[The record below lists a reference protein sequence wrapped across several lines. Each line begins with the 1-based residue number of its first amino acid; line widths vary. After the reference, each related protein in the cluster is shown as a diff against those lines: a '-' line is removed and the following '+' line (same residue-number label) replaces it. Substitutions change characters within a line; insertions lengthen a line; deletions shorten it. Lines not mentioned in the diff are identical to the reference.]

1 MTSDDLINQRLGQ
14 YQISA
19 VLGRGGMATVYLA
32 RQTSMDRDVA
42 IKVMARELADDEQF
56 IARFQHEAQV
66 IARLQHPHILPVID
80 FGREGKNIYIVMRL
94 VRGGSLDDRL
104 KGGPLELPLA
114 SRMLSQIASALTF
127 AHEQGIIHRDL
138 KPNNVLLDERD
149 NAYLTDFGIA
159 KMLAGTSKLTATGNI
174 LGTPAYMAPEQ
185 WRGEAVDART
195 DTYAL
200 GVVLYEMVLGQLPFS
215 GDTPY
220 TLMYKHFNDAPP
232 PPRELNPTIHPAIEA
247 VILKALAKE
256 ADARY
261 QSTEAM
267 ASAFAEAVRAVTTG
281 AGPAPVDGLEATV
294 IGAEVGGVPLTAQ
307 RPAAPPADQAST
319 LAPQTPAEKTV
330 SPPGRADAPAT
341 PAPTPAA
348 PTIAPPRRGLSPI
361 MLGLAGVLILAVLGG
376 GAYFLFG
383 GGDDPSTETPVANLA
398 SPTEEATNTAAPTD
412 TDTPEP
418 TATET
423 LTPTA
428 TATDTDT
435 PEPSPTATESTTRA
449 TVLTQQANV
458 RRGPDARYEI
468 VATLRRD
475 QSVLVLGVSEDG
487 GWYQVAGGGIA
498 GVGWISAETVRITG
512 NPAVD
517 VVIWPTDT
525 PEPTATDT
533 PEPTATDTP
542 TATATDTPTA
552 TATDTP
558 TATATDTST
567 ATATQEPVDS
577 ALFVPTEFEPAT
589 LAALGLSLDYPA
601 NWDPPQYLDSLGY
614 AVLEPVRGGNM
625 DLYPY
630 LRLFRGTPA
639 EAVQAN
645 FTTDSSSP
653 ALAIEHTYAMVPGGH
668 QVAEGAAFPT
678 YTLNSRSSD
687 RDNWAWLVE
696 VTADDWVYIIA
707 HVPLGEH
714 DQVFGEQ
721 VLPPMINSLVIDGDR
736 LFAPES
742 IDIELFLP
750 TEFERASLDDI
761 GVTLDYP
768 VTWLEPTNYGFGVDY
783 FLNAISSDDPAYD
796 YYPSMVIGRG
806 TPQELQTASL
816 ATDISSPV
824 AALESLYGTDFSGA
838 HRVVEDL
845 GFPAYS
851 LDEAGGE
858 THVWAWLV
866 ELAAEDWLMIV
877 GFAPSGDYDQQFGD
891 EVLFPIVTSVAV
903 DGQPLVPEESTSGV
917 NPALF
922 VPTEFE
928 ELALE
933 GIGVAL
939 DYPAK
944 WLPPAAYGITH
955 SLLPVDAGDPLAEQ
969 YPSMVI
975 ARGAPGDLVAAGLT
989 TDSSSPAAAVEHPLG
1004 EDLSGQSETVDTF
1017 SVPAYRLNVRE
1028 LEAHAWVWLFE
1039 VASDD
1044 WVYLI
1049 AVAPSGDFDLPFE
1062 QQALSRM
1069 VTSLVVDGVPLASGE
1084 EMLQA
1089 TGEGLANIPLAV
1101 GDPIVLD
1108 RFDDNANDWQFGT
1121 IEGGRLVMESPS
1133 LDFLRWA
1140 FPNTI
1145 TEAAPAFYAE
1155 VTGQVISD
1163 TDYYQVGLAFRVT
1176 DLDNFYLFAID
1187 HFQQYQLFSLVG
1199 GTASE
1204 LVAPTFSQAVNVGAD
1219 ARNTLG
1225 VLVYGDYMEL
1235 YVNGQP
1241 VAALTDDKLTAGG
1254 VRLASYTY
1262 VDSNSPVTVAFD
1274 NFAYVPLALG
1284 ADQLLDEGGHTA
1296 IGTVVIDGSPILTA
1310 PDLSAAPLA
1319 TLNGGQLFA
1328 VLGRTGD
1335 SRFLLGYARG
1345 AVGWLDRNRVTLTRG
1360 AQPIAP
1366 NGLTV
1371 VASTVQGLPVQVWP
1385 VAWPGEDVQPAPEA
1399 TPTAGEIMPE
1409 GTTALAYGQRA
1420 AGTLA
1425 EAGTVTWMF
1434 QGVAGD
1440 VVTIGTDVGENT
1452 ALDPLLALIGPDGSE
1467 VARDDDGGPGLNGL
1481 IRGFALPATGTY
1493 TIQVSAVRGAGA
1505 FTVSLAR
1512 DS

>member
-1 MTSDDLINQRLGQ
+1 MASDDLINQRLGQ
-14 YQISA
+14 YEIAA

-104 KGGPLELPLA
+104 KSGPLDLPLA

-232 PPRELNPTIHPAIEA
+232 PPRALNPDIHPAIEA

-267 ASAFAEAVRAVTTG
+267 AHDFAEAVRAVETG
-281 AGPAPVDGLEATV
+281 VGPAPVDGLEATV
-294 IGAEVGGVPLTAQ
+294 IGAEVSGVPVTAQ
-307 RPAAPPADQAST
+307 RPAARPPDQAST
-319 LAPQTPAEKTV
+319 LAPQTPAEPTAA
-330 SPPGRADAPAT
+330 SRGGAPAPETPT
-341 PAPTPAA
+341 PAPAPAA
-348 PTIAPPRRGLSPI
+348 PPARRGPGPI
-361 MLGLAGVLILAVLGG
+361 MLGLAGLLIVAILGG

-383 GGDDPSTETPVANLA
+383 GGEDDPATETPVANLA
-398 SPTEEATNTAAPTD
+398 SPTEESTNTLAPPTD

-418 TATET
+418 TATDT

-428 TATDTDT
+428 TVTDT
-435 PEPSPTATESTTRA
+435 PEPSPTATEGTTRA
-449 TVLTQQANV
+449 TVLTQQAHV
-458 RRGPDARYEI
+458 RRGPGAGYDI
-468 VATLRRD
+468 VATLQRD
-475 QSVLVLGVSEDG
+475 QSVLVIGVSEDG
-487 GWYQVAGGGIA
+487 GWYEVAGGGVA
-498 GVGWISAETVRITG
+498 GVGWISAETVRISG
-512 NPAVD
+512 NPSID

-525 PEPTATDT
+525 PEPTATATDT
-533 PEPTATDTP
+533 PEPTATDTL
-542 TATATDTPTA
+542 TPTA

-558 TATATDTST
+558 EPSPTDT
-567 ATATQEPVDS
+567 AEPVDP
-577 ALFVPTEFEPAT
+577 ALFVPVALEPAT
-589 LAALGLSLDYPA
+589 LSTYGLSLDYPA
-601 NWDPPQYLDSLGY
+601 NWDPPQYLDSAGY
-614 AVLEPVRGGNM
+614 AVMQPVRGG
-625 DLYPY
+625 DLDRYPY

-639 EAVQAN
+639 GAVEAN

-653 ALAIEHTYAMVPGGH
+653 ARAIENTYAMVPGAH

-678 YTLNSRSSD
+678 YTVNSRSSD
-687 RDNWAWLVE
+687 RNNWAWLIE
-696 VTADDWVYIIA
+696 VAAGDWVYIIA
-707 HVPLGEH
+707 HVPSGEH
-714 DQVFGEQ
+714 DLAFGEQ
-721 VLPPMINSLVIDGDR
+721 VLAPMVNSLVIDGER

-742 IDIELFLP
+742 IDLALFLP
-750 TEFERASLDDI
+750 TEYERASLDAI

-768 VTWLEPTNYGFGVDY
+768 VAWQAPTNYGFGVDY
-783 FLNAISSDDPAYD
+783 FLNAIDNNDPDYD
-796 YYPSMVIGRG
+796 YYPALVIGRG
-806 TPQELQTASL
+806 TPEDLQAANL

-824 AALESLYGTDFSGA
+824 AALESLYGADFTGM

-851 LDEAGGE
+851 LDQAGGE

-866 ELAAEDWLMIV
+866 ELAADDWLVIV
-877 GFAPSGDYDQQFGD
+877 GFAPVGEYDQQFGD

-928 ELALE
+928 RVTLDA
-933 GIGVAL
+933 IGVAL

-944 WLPPAAYGITH
+944 WLPPAGFGITH
-955 SLLPVDAGDPLAEQ
+955 SLLPVDSGDPLAGQ
-969 YPSMVI
+969 YPTMVI
-975 ARGAPGDLVAAGLT
+975 ARGAPGDLVSAGLT
-989 TDSSSPAAAVEHPLG
+989 TDTSSPAAAVEHPLG
-1004 EDLSGQSETVDTF
+1004 EDFSGQSETVDTF
-1017 SVPAYRLNVRE
+1017 AVPAYRLNMRD
-1028 LEAHAWVWLFE
+1028 LEIHAWVWLFE
-1039 VASDD
+1039 VAADD

-1062 QQALSRM
+1062 QQTLSRM
-1069 VTSLVVDGVPLASGE
+1069 VTSLVVDDRPLASGE

-1089 TGEGLANIPLAV
+1089 TGEGLVNIPLAV
-1101 GDPIVLD
+1101 GDPILLD

-1121 IEGGRLVMESPS
+1121 IEDGRLVMESPS

-1145 TEAAPAFYAE
+1145 AEAAPAFYLE

-1163 TDYYQVGLAFRVT
+1163 TNYYQYGLAFRVT
-1176 DLDNFYLFAID
+1176 DLENFYLFAID
-1187 HFQQYQLFSLVG
+1187 HFQQYRLLSLVENE
-1199 GTASE
+1199 ASE
-1204 LVAPTFSQAVNVGAD
+1204 LIAPTFSQAVNVGEG

-1225 VLVYGDYMEL
+1225 VLVYGDYIEL

-1241 VAALTDDKLTAGG
+1241 VAALTDDDLATGG
-1254 VRLASYTY
+1254 VRVASYTFT
-1262 VDSNSPVTVAFD
+1262 DSNSPVVMAFD
-1274 NFAYVPLALG
+1274 NFAYVPLSLG
-1284 ADQLLDEGGHTA
+1284 VENLLDTSEHA
-1296 IGTVVIDGSPILTA
+1296 AVGTVVVDSSPVLTA

-1319 TLNGGQLFA
+1319 TLNNGQLFA
-1328 VLGRTGD
+1328 VLGRTSD

-1345 AVGWLDRNRVTLTRG
+1345 AVGWLDRNRVVLTRG
-1360 AQPIAP
+1360 AQPITLD
-1366 NGLTV
+1366 GLPV

-1385 VAWPGEDVQPAPEA
+1385 VAWPGEDLEPAPEA
-1399 TPTAGEIMPE
+1399 TPSAGEILPE
-1409 GTTALAYGQRA
+1409 GTATLAYGQQA

-1425 EAGTVTWMF
+1425 ESGMVTWTF
-1434 QGVAGD
+1434 TGTAGD

-1452 ALDPLLALIGPDGSE
+1452 ALDPLLTLIGPDGSE

-1481 IRGFALPATGTY
+1481 IQNVALPSSGTY
-1493 TIQVSAVRGAGA
+1493 TIQVSAVRGDGP
-1505 FTVSLAR
+1505 FTVSLAQGY
-1512 DS
+1512 